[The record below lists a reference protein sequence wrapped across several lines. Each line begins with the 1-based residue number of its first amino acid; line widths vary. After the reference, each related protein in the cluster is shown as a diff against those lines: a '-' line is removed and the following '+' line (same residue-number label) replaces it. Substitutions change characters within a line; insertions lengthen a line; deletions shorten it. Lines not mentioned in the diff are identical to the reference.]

1 MNQRNLNVKSNQN
14 NSDACSQKQLF
25 TIKYKIHIAKDK
37 ECTPLLQI
45 IDSTTKTKQ
54 NCKIKQWNEAVLPK
68 SIEYIFE
75 RRP

>member
-14 NSDACSQKQLF
+14 NSDACSQIHLF

-45 IDSTTKTKQ
+45 IDSTTKQ
-54 NCKIKQWNEAVLPK
+54 NKIVK
-68 SIEYIFE
+68 
-75 RRP
+75 